1 MEMVWP
7 LVCKTTSFTFVYA
20 SLMIRYFCTAGS
32 NHVYSPRHYYQPWK
46 DPAMHRNEAEHL
58 EEEQACH
65 SLLVMFSNSF
75 SAGLSGFP
83 VLSLGDVEK
92 SGLFQWERDSI
103 LK

>member
-1 MEMVWP
+1 
-7 LVCKTTSFTFVYA
+7 
-20 SLMIRYFCTAGS
+20 
-32 NHVYSPRHYYQPWK
+32 
-46 DPAMHRNEAEHL
+46 MHRNEAEHL
-58 EEEQACH
+58 EEEQACQ